1 MKKYYDRNAK
11 LREFLEGSL
20 VLIRT
25 LELLGKLEDVWEGP
39 YEIQRKLGDVTYEL
53 AIPGRRSG
61 KRQVHVNMLKEWK
74 QGVASVCRPVVADE
88 RVEDVKDVTILGKS
102 ELTSAQQ
109 EQVQEILTDFSD
121 LTNSETGTF
130 ANTEHGIVTGDAP
143 PSIEQNCHHIWA
155 KVRTEL
161 ELNTLHKNINSVHI
175 SSVHTI
181 VFGAAFFVADVKWN
195 ECSA

>member
-1 MKKYYDRNAK
+1 M
-11 LREFLEGSL
+11 
-20 VLIRT
+20 
-25 LELLGKLEDVWEGP
+25 WEGP

-61 KRQVHVNMLKEWK
+61 KRRVHVNMLKEWK
-74 QGVASVCRPVVADE
+74 QGVASICRTVVADE

-102 ELTSAQQ
+102 ELTSVQQ

-143 PSIEQNCHHIWA
+143 PSRSHPYRIAPVWREQIHEEIKFLLEAGIIRHSYSPWSSSIVP
-155 KVRTEL
+155 VRKPDGSVRICIDFRK
-161 ELNTLHKNINSVHI
+161 LNNVT
-175 SSVHTI
+175 
-181 VFGAAFFVADVKWN
+181 VADPYVQ
-195 ECSA
+195 SFGGAGRIFISLYR